1 VIPDPERVSAEI
13 TDQWSLE
20 LDLRVTDEG
29 HHRGEGVPQAHVVCS
44 RDRQS
49 VFCLSVDTRG
59 GAYVFTVAGLSA
71 AVLRHVREA
80 HCDGGGIPR

>member
-1 VIPDPERVSAEI
+1 MTPDPARVTAEI
-13 TDQWSLE
+13 TDRWPVE
-20 LDLRVTDEG
+20 LDLRPTEKG
-29 HHRGEGVPQAHVVCS
+29 HDRGEGIPQAHVVCT

-49 VFCLSVDTRG
+49 VFCLSPDTSHG
-59 GAYVFTVAGLSA
+59 MYVFAVADLSA